1 MIDGLTII
9 PAGVY
14 LVVDDSVRV
23 RMLNEPNS
31 KPYMLGAP
39 DTFNVN
45 TFPTKQEALDYITLN
60 NLEYE
65 NIY

>member
-23 RMLNEPNS
+23 RMLNEPND

-45 TFPTKQEALDYITLN
+45 TFATKQEALDYITLN